1 MSIIGY
7 KSTYHVFLEDYRGKQ
22 NELTL
27 NATNINYIDE
37 KKPVATAVL
46 STTVRAKARY
56 VTIRVLCSFALITPT
71 PPSTILHFTLSF
83 SSHIFS
89 FLHSSQSH
97 FPYREAR
104 KEARRLTA
112 SGLSSGISAEGTA
125 PSYLIPLLHFVSTAF
140 HISHPLS
147 LSLSSFSL
155 PSDSS

>member
-1 MSIIGY
+1 MNIIGY
-7 KSTYHVFLEDYRGKQ
+7 KSSYHLFIRDSSRKR

-27 NATNINYIDE
+27 NVMNINYPDE

-56 VTIRVLCSFALITPT
+56 VTIRVLYSFALITPN

-83 SSHIFS
+83 SSHFFS
-89 FLHSSQSH
+89 LLHSSNSH
-97 FPYREAR
+97 FTNREAR

-112 SGLSSGISAEGTA
+112 SGLSSVISAEGTA
-125 PSYLIPLLHFVSTAF
+125 PFYLIPLLHFVSTAF
-140 HISHPLS
+140 HLSHPLS
-147 LSLSSFSL
+147 LSFFIL